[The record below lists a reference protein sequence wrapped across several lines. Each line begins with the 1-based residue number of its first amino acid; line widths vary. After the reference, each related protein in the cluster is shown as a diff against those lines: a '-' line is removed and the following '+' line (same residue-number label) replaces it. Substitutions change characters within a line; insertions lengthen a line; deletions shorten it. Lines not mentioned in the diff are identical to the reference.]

1 MAVCEINVT
10 DSTSRLVGA
19 EYALVINGQLAV
31 VPNETV
37 SYTEVVAIAYPVSP
51 GPETTYTV
59 TFRRAR
65 EPRHEGILVEGETVE
80 VKKEGTTFDVV
91 PTGKS

>member
-1 MAVCEINVT
+1 MSEATAAEHR
-10 DSTSRLVGA
+10 DEARST
-19 EYALVINGQLAV
+19 EFVIVVNGERAV

-37 SYTEVVAIAYPVSP
+37 SYAEVLAIAYPVPP
-51 GPETTYTV
+51 GPDTTYTV
-59 TFRRAR
+59 TFRHAKER
-65 EPRHEGILVEGETVE
+65 RHEGILVEGETVE

>member
-1 MAVCEINVT
+1 MSEAAVDEREGASHDMEFAIIIN
-10 DSTSRLVGA
+10 A
-19 EYALVINGQLAV
+19 ELAV
-31 VPNETV
+31 VPHETV
-37 SYTEVVAIAYPVSP
+37 SYAEVVNIAYPVPP
-51 GPETTYTV
+51 GPDTTSTV
-59 TFRRAR
+59 TFRKAK